1 VQFREK
7 SCTPYG
13 NLQFEEFLVSQS
25 KRQQLVLASLG
36 YTETENMNS
45 DVPSSN
51 VPSSSQ
57 DNMNSDP
64 FNVYSNNLG
73 NIPLDVSSSYIF
85 L

>member
-7 SCTPYG
+7 SFTPHS
-13 NLQFEEFLVSQS
+13 NRQFKEFLDNHS
-25 KRQQLVLASLG
+25 KRQQLVSSSLG
-36 YTETENMNS
+36 Y
-45 DVPSSN
+45 DSN
-51 VPSSSQ
+51 VSSLSQ